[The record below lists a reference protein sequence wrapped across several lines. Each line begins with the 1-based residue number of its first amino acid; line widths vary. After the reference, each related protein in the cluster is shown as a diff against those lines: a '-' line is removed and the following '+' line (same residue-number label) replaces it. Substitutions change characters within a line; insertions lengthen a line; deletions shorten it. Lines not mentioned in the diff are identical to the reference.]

1 MPECGYCGCIHSG
14 QGRYCST
21 DCRNAARDTARS
33 ITWYDCPDCGQPDAA
48 SPDQPCPDCR
58 RDGPDPVRQ
67 MGGDQQ

>member
-33 ITWYDCPDCGQPDAA
+33 ITWYDCPECGGDTSAPDLTCAN
-48 SPDQPCPDCR
+48 CR
-58 RDGPDPVRQ
+58 RPT
-67 MGGDQQ
+67 GGDQQ